1 MKNYIC
7 ILFLFL
13 PFTILAQKGIR
24 IPEVKSTSKSI
35 NTNENYIKTWTIKSS
50 ILKCMDSL
58 SCYSILENGI
68 QKTIPIQDVSNFI
81 FEDGYEYIVQVK
93 QKLKEAPIQVF
104 EDIYLYSVIKLVQK
118 KIITSD
124 ASSIP
129 VVTKDELQTNKQEPI
144 TPPVNST
151 NATNTIY
158 YTNPES
164 PITVSSLQN
173 EVNDLKMQLKDF
185 KKRLETMQLQLELQ
199 YKLLENKGK

>member
-81 FEDGYEYIVQVK
+81 FEDGI
-93 QKLKEAPIQVF
+93 
-104 EDIYLYSVIKLVQK
+104 
-118 KIITSD
+118 
-124 ASSIP
+124 
-129 VVTKDELQTNKQEPI
+129 
-144 TPPVNST
+144 
-151 NATNTIY
+151 
-158 YTNPES
+158 
-164 PITVSSLQN
+164 
-173 EVNDLKMQLKDF
+173 
-185 KKRLETMQLQLELQ
+185 
-199 YKLLENKGK
+199 